1 MPLIQLLVVR
11 HSKAVDSHPKGDRFR
26 ALSEVGRARVQDLV
40 PKVKEKGYQAE
51 LALSSPYLRA
61 RETADLFA
69 EAVPHVQRKETHSL
83 LPNADL
89 QHLVTELKAWEAQGI
104 KTAVLYS
111 HNPLVTELCQWL
123 LMPELK
129 TGVEFHTPSLYAIGF
144 PTGFEPHQ
152 GKLLWVLHP

>member
-1 MPLIQLLVVR
+1 MPLNQLLIVR

-26 ALSEVGRARVQDLV
+26 TLSDAGRGRIQELL
-40 PKVKEKGYQAE
+40 PHVKEKAYRAE

-69 EAVPHVQRKETHSL
+69 EAVGHGQRKETHSL

-89 QHLVTELKAWEAQGI
+89 RELVTELKVWEAQGI

-123 LMPELK
+123 LLPELK

-144 PTGFEPHQ
+144 PAGFEPHQ
-152 GKLLWVLHP
+152 GELLWVLHP